1 MHLRAG
7 STNYLVNEWT
17 RPEVPG
23 TGHDRPKSGN
33 GTDSEGLHVQTLV
46 ATSEKR

>member
-1 MHLRAG
+1 VRLRAG
-7 STNYLVNEWT
+7 NTYYLVNEWT

-23 TGHDRPKSGN
+23 TGIGQPTSGN

-46 ATSEKR
+46 AMSEKR